1 MFSSRV
7 PSDRTPNR
15 LADAV
20 RRARA
25 GGRALI
31 DLTVPNPTRCGFDY
45 PDDILAPLADPAGR
59 DYDASPFGLAA
70 AREAV
75 AADYARRGLTVDPAH
90 IVLTASTSEAYS
102 LLFRLLCEPAGSA
115 ALVPVPSYPLFDHLT
130 RLDGVLGVPYRVEYH
145 GRWWVDIA
153 SVDQGLAV
161 PNVRAVL
168 AVSPNNP
175 TGSALA
181 MHEVNELL
189 QRCDRTG
196 AALILDEVFADYP
209 LTDRMLDPLS
219 HIASAS
225 ALSFRLG
232 GLSKSAGLPQVKLGW
247 LAAAGPDDLLAE
259 AMDRLE
265 LICDTYLSVSTP
277 VQLAAA
283 RLMTSGAAVREQ
295 IRARIRANYDTLRE
309 LSGRWPEIEALAADG
324 GWSAVLRV
332 PATRSEEDIVLDLL
346 ERRDVVV
353 HPGFFFDFPHEAY
366 LVVSLLPPPA
376 VFREGVE
383 RMLARTAEDVQ

>member
-25 GGRALI
+25 GGRDPI
-31 DLTVPNPTRCGFDY
+31 DLTVTNPTRCGFDY

-59 DYDASPFGLAA
+59 DYAASPFGVAV
-70 AREAV
+70 ARDAV
-75 AADYARRGLTVDPAH
+75 AADYARRGLRVDPAH
-90 IVLTASTSEAYS
+90 IVLTSSTSEAYS
-102 LLFRLLCEPAGSA
+102 LLFKLLCEPAGSA

-130 RLDGVLGVPYRVEYH
+130 RLDGVLAVPYRLEYH
-145 GRWWVDIA
+145 GRWWVDVE
-153 SVDQGLAV
+153 SVDQGFAV

-181 MHEVNELL
+181 VHEAEQLL
-189 QRCDRTG
+189 QRCERAG

-209 LTDRMLDPLS
+209 LTARMIDPLL
-219 HIASAS
+219 HIAESP

-247 LAAAGPDDLLAE
+247 LAAAGPDDLLHE

-265 LICDTYLSVSTP
+265 LICDTYLPVSTP

-283 RLMTSGAAVREQ
+283 GLMATGGGVREQ
-295 IRARIRANYDTLRE
+295 ISARVRANYETLRA
-309 LSGRWPEIEALAADG
+309 LTARWPAVETLPADG

-346 ERRDVVV
+346 EHRDVLV
-353 HPGFFFDFPHEAY
+353 HPGFFFDFPNEAY

-376 VFREGVE
+376 PFREGIE
-383 RMLARTAEDVQ
+383 RILERVQ